1 VRITLAIALL
11 LYSAVISAAGT
22 RCLARAAWPLQ
33 APRIGIAAWLGGAVS
48 IAASAAAA
56 GLILAIPCVQFTTD
70 PHTLQAC
77 LSLWRAQYASP
88 AGAAAGVAGSM
99 LTATVLGRLAWFYGS
114 VLYAARQRRAVHDDA
129 LALIG
134 RPGPAS
140 DVAIIDSDQPAA
152 YCVPGR
158 HRIVLTTG
166 ALTRLDDRQLDAV
179 LAHERAHL
187 SGRHHLLVTLA
198 AALKYALPPVRFFAV
213 AAQQVSD
220 LVEVAADD
228 AATRRA
234 SRLTLAAA
242 LLAVASADAPAWAL
256 GVGGS
261 AATQRINRLIDPP
274 GRRSL
279 LQRAVIFAALGA
291 VAALAGTGLGLT
303 VAVILRCPPGV

>member
-11 LYSAVISAAGT
+11 VYSVAISAAGT
-22 RCLARAAWPLQ
+22 RWLARAAWPLQ
-33 APRIGIAAWLGGAVS
+33 APRVGVAAWLAGAVS
-48 IAASAAAA
+48 VTASAAAS

-70 PHTLQAC
+70 PRTLQVC

-88 AGAAAGVAGSM
+88 AGAAAGVAGGM
-99 LTATVLGRLAWFYGS
+99 LTVTILGRLAWFYGS
-114 VLYAARQRRAVHDDA
+114 AMNAARRRRSVHDDA

-134 RPGPAS
+134 RPGPTP

-158 HRIVLTTG
+158 RRIVLTTG
-166 ALTRLDDRQLDAV
+166 ALNRLDDRQLDAV

-187 SGRHHLLVTLA
+187 SERHHLMVTLA
-198 AALKYALPPVRFFAV
+198 AALKHALPPVRFFTL

-220 LVEVAADD
+220 LVEAAADD

-242 LLAVASADAPAWAL
+242 LLAMATADAPAWAL
-256 GVGGS
+256 GAGGS
-261 AATQRINRLIDPP
+261 AATERINRLIDPP
-274 GRRSL
+274 ARRSIV
-279 LQRAVIFAALGA
+279 QRAVIFAALGA
-291 VAALAGTGLGLT
+291 VAALAGTGLVLA
-303 VAVILRCPPGV
+303 VAVLFRCPPGV